1 MFSESM
7 VRSTNCTCSHS
18 RVVRFLIE
26 HYNNFV
32 IHTVVENMFLV
43 IRPVAS
49 VIRRHHH
56 DTADVQGFRLTGAT
70 GMLPGCSH
78 GIGCVGNTLNH
89 LISLFYDFAVQA
101 CANTNQSAWYM
112 HYVDCCRWI
121 VPFKWNPL
129 TAKVVPVSMKLT
141 CYYVVIVK
149 MLRPK
154 LLHVDV
160 FCSALVGSWVMWWPC
175 LSVRTHIS
183 WTTYL
188 NFTRLLCTLSMGM
201 PRSCCYGVAIRC
213 VLPALWVTLNESVI
227 RYIFD
232 SC

>member
-56 DTADVQGFRLTGAT
+56 DTADVQEFRLTGAT
-70 GMLPGCSH
+70 GMLPGCSR
-78 GIGCVGNTLNH
+78 GIRCVGNTLNH

-112 HYVDCCRWI
+112 HYVDCCR
-121 VPFKWNPL
+121 
-129 TAKVVPVSMKLT
+129 
-141 CYYVVIVK
+141 
-149 MLRPK
+149 
-154 LLHVDV
+154 
-160 FCSALVGSWVMWWPC
+160 
-175 LSVRTHIS
+175 
-183 WTTYL
+183 
-188 NFTRLLCTLSMGM
+188 
-201 PRSCCYGVAIRC
+201 
-213 VLPALWVTLNESVI
+213 
-227 RYIFD
+227 
-232 SC
+232 